1 MTGTSMLPTQLFV
14 AMDPDH
20 LAIIGLIKQYN
31 EGDTRLPR
39 DSERLKYTC
48 LTNS

>member
-1 MTGTSMLPTQLFV
+1 MVSIQLFV
-14 AMDPDH
+14 AMDPEH

-31 EGDTRLPR
+31 EGDIRLPQ